1 MPGCETG
8 SVRIVIVDDAALIR
22 AAVTAF
28 AQAAGHTVVA
38 TAAVAD
44 EGVACAMQ
52 FGPDV
57 VVVDGRLPPEGAVSF
72 ITRLRATGYAAAI
85 VVIAALD
92 ETRLVRAAVAAGAT
106 GALLRPILPGGVAA
120 ALANAGCIAD
130 A

>member
-1 MPGCETG
+1 
-8 SVRIVIVDDAALIR
+8 
-22 AAVTAF
+22 
-28 AQAAGHTVVA
+28 
-38 TAAVAD
+38 
-44 EGVACAMQ
+44 
-52 FGPDV
+52 
-57 VVVDGRLPPEGAVSF
+57 VSF